1 MLRPMNHKTKN
12 LAMVLAGGRVDE
24 LNVLTYYRP
33 KSAVPFGGFARVIDF
48 PLSNL
53 LHSGL
58 EQVAILSQFR
68 SYSLINHIG
77 SGAAWDMLG
86 RNRGISILPPSTG
99 SESSSWYRGSAD
111 SVYQNLDFVK
121 HHDPE
126 VVFIISGDHVYNMN
140 YQEMIAYHNDK
151 DADLTI
157 ACLQVP
163 IERAH
168 RFGVARIDD
177 EDGQIGGRV
186 LAYDEKPQDPQ
197 FNWAS
202 MTIFCF
208 KPQVLYAALETNAR
222 EGISFEFGRD
232 IIPQMMAE
240 SRRVYGYK
248 FYDYWGYSRTIEEY
262 WQSNMDLLGETP
274 AIDLENWGLRTNL
287 EHRAIRDAAPFKIGK
302 GANVSDSLIYNG
314 CVVDGLVERS
324 ILFPGVRVEK
334 GAVVRDS
341 ILFFNN
347 QVAEGVRL
355 EKVISDVNSS
365 IGSGCQLGG
374 LGDLDGKEATVLGW
388 NNHLPPGTVMGEG
401 CTIYPCQDS
410 GKFSRT
416 IGNGEVIR

>member
-1 MLRPMNHKTKN
+1 MNRKTKN

-48 PLSNL
+48 TLSNL

-68 SYSLINHIG
+68 SYSLINHID

-86 RNRGISILPPSTG
+86 RYRGISILPPSTS
-99 SESSSWYRGSAD
+99 SENSSWYRGSAD
-111 SVYQNLDFVK
+111 SVYQNLDFVR

-126 VVFIISGDHVYNMN
+126 VVFILSGDHIYNMN
-140 YQEMIAYHNDK
+140 YQKMIDYHRDK

-163 IERAH
+163 AAQAQ
-168 RFGVARIDD
+168 RFGVAQIDD
-177 EDGQIGGRV
+177 EDGRTGGRV
-186 LAYDEKPQDPQ
+186 LAYAEKPQNSE

-208 KPQVLYAALETNAR
+208 KPQILYAALAANAH
-222 EGISFEFGRD
+222 EDNSFEFGRD
-232 IIPQMMAE
+232 IIPRLMAGAG
-240 SRRVYGYK
+240 RIYGYK

-262 WQSNMDLLGETP
+262 WQSNMDLLGENP
-274 AIDLENWGLRTNL
+274 AIDLEAWGLRTNL
-287 EHRAIRDAAPFKIGK
+287 EHRGIRDCAPLKIGR
-302 GANVSDSLIYNG
+302 AATVSDSLIYNG

-324 ILFPGVRVEK
+324 ILYPGVRVEK

-347 QVAEGVRL
+347 KVAADARL
-355 EKVISDVNSS
+355 EKVISDVNST

-374 LGDLDGKEATVLGW
+374 CGDLAAKEITVLGW
-388 NNHLPPGTVMGEG
+388 NNHLPAGTVIGGG
-401 CTIYPCQDS
+401 CTIYPGQDS
-410 GKFSRT
+410 SEFDRV
-416 IGNGEVIR
+416 IGDGEVIR